1 MNDIRRLPAG
11 TILTHVSVAKYRSAP
26 LHFGCAANRFDD
38 PCGQYGVLYLAF
50 DLATGLMES
59 VFHGHQWAHR
69 ERTISTGEIGRRI
82 VRLVGVTRA
91 LHVLDLTAPS
101 VMAARL
107 GLNLEQISSR
117 DYTSTQAVSQL
128 AHASPLD
135 GIAYPSRNNFPC
147 QCVALFDRCAD
158 ALMVLDDIGLAEHCD
173 WPAFCRTYAVLV
185 APDESP
191 APGAGLSRPRADG
204 RTSGRT

>member
-11 TILTHVSVAKYRSAP
+11 TILTHLGVVKYRSAP

-38 PCGQYGVLYLAF
+38 PCGEYGVLYLAF

-59 VFHGHQWAHR
+59 VFHGHQWHR
-69 ERTISTGEIGRRI
+69 GERVVSTSEIGRRM
-82 VRLVGVTRA
+82 VRLVGVVRA

-117 DYTSTQAVSQL
+117 DYTATQAISQL
-128 AHASPLD
+128 ARASALD
-135 GIAYPSRNNFPC
+135 GIVYPSRNNFPG
-147 QCVALFDRCAD
+147 QCVALFDGCAD
-158 ALMVLDDIGLAEHCD
+158 ALMVLEDIGLAQHCD
-173 WPAFCRTYAVLV
+173 
-185 APDESP
+185 
-191 APGAGLSRPRADG
+191 
-204 RTSGRT
+204 